1 MAEPARHRG
10 AEGAEKLPAVQLAY
24 TVPQAAKQI
33 GVSAKTLWR
42 RHADGEIAF
51 VKWHGRTLV
60 RRAELERVLDS
71 LEERKA
77 A

>member
-1 MAEPARHRG
+1 MADPQQ
-10 AEGAEKLPAVQLAY
+10 QLAY

-42 RHADGEIAF
+42 RHAEGEIAF
-51 VKWHGRTLV
+51 IKWHGRTLV
-60 RRAELERVLDS
+60 RRAELERVLDQ
-71 LEERKA
+71 LEASQA